1 MGAFGQRA
9 VHGPPGAQIPVAR
22 DRLARELTTPVLA
35 EIRIESLGA
44 ISLATAEFGRGLT
57 VLTGETG
64 TGKTMVVTGLH
75 LLGGARADATRV
87 RSGAERAV
95 VEGRFST
102 ADLDDTAHLDDLLD
116 ASGAERDED
125 GSVIALRTVARDGP
139 SRAYLGGRS
148 VPAKSLSGFTAEL
161 LTLHGQNDQLRLM
174 RPEEQRGALD
184 RFAGTGPTLERYRK
198 LRDAWLSAQRD
209 LIDRRNRARELVQET
224 DRLKF
229 ALNEIDTV
237 DPRPGEDDALVADI
251 VRLSELDT
259 LREAAVSAREAL
271 SAEDPD
277 GSGVS
282 ATDSLGR
289 ARAALESTDDAAL
302 RALAAQ
308 LDEALTVV
316 VEVARELGGFLDELP
331 VDASALESK
340 LARQAELRT
349 LTRKYAADI
358 NGVLR
363 WAAQSRERLAQLD
376 VSEEG
381 LAALA
386 NRVDE
391 LSRELSATA
400 VDLGKARRTAAKRLA
415 KEVTAELSALAM
427 ADAEFAIDVTT
438 DLAPDRDDPAALT
451 VSFGPSGPMLAR
463 AGADGIDRVEFGF
476 AAHHGMTVLPLAK
489 SASGGELSRVM
500 LALEVVLAASRKQSG
515 GTTMVF
521 DEIDAGV
528 GGWAAV
534 QIGRRLARLA
544 RTHQVIVVTHLPQVA
559 AYADVHLVVYSDV
572 GSKGASGVQR
582 VTGDDR
588 VAELARMLAGLG
600 ESDSGRAH
608 ARELLD
614 AAQKYQ
620 T

>member
-1 MGAFGQRA
+1 M
-9 VHGPPGAQIPVAR
+9 
-22 DRLARELTTPVLA
+22 LT

-44 ISLATAEFGRGLT
+44 ISSAVGEFDRGLT

-87 RSGAERAV
+87 RSGAERAL

-102 ADLDDTAHLDDLLD
+102 TDLDEAMVVRLDEMLD

-125 GSVIALRTVARDGP
+125 GSVIALRSVSRDGP

-148 VPAKSLSGFTAEL
+148 VPAKSLGDFTAGL
-161 LTLHGQNDQLRLM
+161 LTLHGQNDQLRLI
-174 RPEEQRGALD
+174 RPEEQCAALD
-184 RFAGTGPTLERYRK
+184 RFAKAGPALERYCK
-198 LRDAWLSAQRD
+198 LRDAWLSARRD
-209 LIDRRNRARELVQET
+209 LLDRRNRMRELALEA
-224 DRLKF
+224 DRLTF
-229 ALNEIDTV
+229 ALGEIDAV
-237 DPRPGEDDALVADI
+237 DPQPGEDDALVAEI

-259 LREAAVSAREAL
+259 LREAAATARAAL
-271 SAEDPD
+271 SSEETD
-277 GSGVS
+277 GLS
-282 ATDSLGR
+282 ATDGLGK
-289 ARAALESTDDAAL
+289 ARAALESTGDAKLTALAGQIGEVLTVLVDAAG
-302 RALAAQ
+302 
-308 LDEALTVV
+308 
-316 VEVARELGGFLDELP
+316 ELGGFLEELP

-358 NGVLR
+358 DGVIG
-363 WAAQSRERLAQLD
+363 WAQESRQRLAQLD

-386 NRVDE
+386 ARVDE
-391 LSRELSATA
+391 LGRELAQAAVDLSAT
-400 VDLGKARRTAAKRLA
+400 RRKAAKRLA
-415 KEVTAELSALAM
+415 KEVTAELSGLAM
-427 ADAEFAIDVTT
+427 ADAQFTIDVTL
-438 DLAPDRDDPAALT
+438 DAAPDTAPDPDDSAALRL
-451 VSFGPSGPMLAR
+451 PSGER
-463 AGADGIDRVEFGF
+463 VHAGADGVDQVEFGF
-476 AAHHGMTVLPLAK
+476 AAHRGMDQLPLAK

-500 LALEVVLAASRKQSG
+500 LALEVVLATSRKEAA

-521 DEIDAGV
+521 DEVDAGV
-528 GGWAAV
+528 GGRAAV

-559 AYADVHLVVYSDV
+559 AYADVHLVVHAA
-572 GSKGASGVQR
+572 GPKGTSVVRRLG
-582 VTGDDR
+582 GDER

-608 ARELLD
+608 ARELLE
-614 AAQKYQ
+614 AAQKDEI
-620 T
+620 

>member
-1 MGAFGQRA
+1 M
-9 VHGPPGAQIPVAR
+9 
-22 DRLARELTTPVLA
+22 LT

-44 ISLATAEFGRGLT
+44 ISSAVGEFDRGLT

-87 RSGAERAV
+87 RSGAERAL

-102 ADLDDTAHLDDLLD
+102 TDLDEAMVVRLDEMLD

-125 GSVIALRTVARDGP
+125 GSVIALRSVSRDGP

-148 VPAKSLSGFTAEL
+148 VPAKSLGDFTAGL
-161 LTLHGQNDQLRLM
+161 LTLHGQNDQLRLI
-174 RPEEQRGALD
+174 RPEEQCAALD
-184 RFAGTGPTLERYRK
+184 RFAKAGPALERYCK
-198 LRDAWLSAQRD
+198 LRDAWLSARRD
-209 LIDRRNRARELVQET
+209 LLDRRNRMRELALEA
-224 DRLKF
+224 DRLTF
-229 ALNEIDTV
+229 ALNEIDAV
-237 DPRPGEDDALVADI
+237 DPQPGEDDALVAEI

-259 LREAAVSAREAL
+259 LREAAATARAAL
-271 SAEDPD
+271 SSEETD
-277 GSGVS
+277 GLS
-282 ATDSLGR
+282 ATDGLGK
-289 ARAALESTDDAAL
+289 ARAALESTGDAKLTALAGQIGEVLTVLVDAAG
-302 RALAAQ
+302 
-308 LDEALTVV
+308 
-316 VEVARELGGFLDELP
+316 ELGGFLEELP

-358 NGVLR
+358 DGVIG
-363 WAAQSRERLAQLD
+363 WAQESRQRLAQLD

-386 NRVDE
+386 ARVDE
-391 LSRELSATA
+391 LGRELAQAAVDLSAT
-400 VDLGKARRTAAKRLA
+400 RRKAAKRLA
-415 KEVTAELSALAM
+415 KEVTAELSGLAM
-427 ADAEFAIDVTT
+427 ADAQFTIDVTL
-438 DLAPDRDDPAALT
+438 DAAPDTAPDPDDSAALRL
-451 VSFGPSGPMLAR
+451 PSGELVH
-463 AGADGIDRVEFGF
+463 AGADGVDQVEFGF
-476 AAHHGMTVLPLAK
+476 AAHRGMDQLPLAK

-500 LALEVVLAASRKQSG
+500 LALEVVLATSRKEAA

-521 DEIDAGV
+521 DEVDAGV
-528 GGWAAV
+528 GGRAAV

-559 AYADVHLVVYSDV
+559 AYADVHLVVHAA
-572 GSKGASGVQR
+572 GPKGTSVVRRLG
-582 VTGDDR
+582 GDER

-608 ARELLD
+608 ARELLE
-614 AAQKYQ
+614 AAQKDEI
-620 T
+620 